1 MEHTVSKFPEEKEA
15 LYQYMKI
22 RLSGQAESCPHVT
35 ANLANASALLN
46 QGLKE
51 INWVGFYLLE
61 GETLVLGPFQGKPA
75 CTEIPVGK
83 GVCGTAVLKDAVIRV
98 EDVHQFP
105 GHIACDSASRS
116 EIVLPLHDPSGKIR
130 AVLDIDSPVTGRF
143 TQEDQKGLESL
154 VPELE
159 KIFGKFRG

>member
-1 MEHTVSKFPEEKEA
+1 MKLLKELLGNLA
-15 LYQYMKI
+15 YTCERGELD
-22 RLSGQAESCPHVT
+22 RPVT
-35 ANLANASALLN
+35 AVVYDSRKVKDGCLFVCIRGANFDGHSAAAQAVENGANALVVSAP
-46 QGLKE
+46 
-51 INWVGFYLLE
+51 V
-61 GETLVLGPFQGKPA
+61 T
-75 CTEIPVGK
+75 IPK
-83 GVCGTAVLKDAVIRV
+83 DSGVTVIRV

-130 AVLDIDSPVTGRF
+130 AVLDIDSPVTCRF
-143 TQEDQKGLESL
+143 TEEDQKGLESL